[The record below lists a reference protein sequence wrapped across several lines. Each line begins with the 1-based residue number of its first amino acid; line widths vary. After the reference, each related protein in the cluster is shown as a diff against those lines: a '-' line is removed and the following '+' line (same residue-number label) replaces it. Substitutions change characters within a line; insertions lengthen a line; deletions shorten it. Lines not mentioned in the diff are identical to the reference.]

1 MSVDTVDYTMRG
13 RKGATYEVTGAV
25 QVAPGLVV
33 FRLPGDL
40 DLNNPARWNI
50 GHHSGLVVAEAMTR
64 EFAMAGAAAIA
75 PLYDWTRDVDDLN
88 GDVDEDTVLTA
99 LGRHYC
105 GTVHSHD
112 YMRGDV
118 SHNGTYT
125 DADIEEAAR
134 EAKADE
140 LNAYEILLA
149 MTDTV
154 PWMGLDTNDFND
166 AHSSI
171 VTAAGAE

>member
-13 RKGATYEVTGAV
+13 RKGQSYEVTGAV

-33 FRLPGDL
+33 FRVPGDL

-50 GHHSGLVVAEAMTR
+50 GHHSGLIVGEAMTR

-88 GDVDEDTVLTA
+88 GDVDEDTVLST
-99 LGRHYC
+99 LGRHSC

-112 YMRGDV
+112 YLRGNV
-118 SHNGTYT
+118 SHNGIYT

-140 LNAYEILLA
+140 MSAYEILISMA
-149 MTDTV
+149 HTV
-154 PWMGLDTNDFND
+154 PWMGLDTNDFNE
-166 AHSSI
+166 AHDRI
-171 VTAAGAE
+171 VTLADAA

>member
-33 FRLPGDL
+33 FRVPGDL

-50 GHHSGLVVAEAMTR
+50 GHHSGLVVGEAMTR

-75 PLYDWTRDVDDLN
+75 PLYDWTRDVDNLN
-88 GDVDEDTVLTA
+88 RDVDDDKVLSA
-99 LGRHYC
+99 LGRHNC

-112 YMRGDV
+112 YLRGDV
-118 SHNGTYT
+118 SRNGTYT
-125 DADIEEAAR
+125 DADIEQAA
-134 EAKADE
+134 AASDGMS
-140 LNAYEILLA
+140 AYDILLGMA
-149 MTDTV
+149 HTV
-154 PWMGLDTNDFND
+154 PWMGLDTNDFNE
-166 AHSSI
+166 AHDRI
-171 VTAAGAE
+171 VTAAGAN

>member
-1 MSVDTVDYTMRG
+1 MSVDTVAYTMRG
-13 RKGATYEVTGAV
+13 RRNQSYEVTGAV

-33 FRLPGDL
+33 FRVPGDL

-88 GDVDEDTVLTA
+88 GEIDHSRVLSA
-99 LGRHYC
+99 LGSKHC
-105 GTVHSHD
+105 GPVHSHD
-112 YMRGDV
+112 YLRGDV

-125 DADIEEAAR
+125 DADIEKAA
-134 EAKADE
+134 AASDGMS
-140 LNAYEILLA
+140 AYDILLGMA
-149 MTDTV
+149 HTV
-154 PWMGLDTNDFND
+154 PWMGLDTNDFNEAHDRIVRAAD
-166 AHSSI
+166 AN
-171 VTAAGAE
+171 